1 MSRLKIE
8 KEDAVWVVRFHN
20 PPHGYMDQ
28 QTAAELTV
36 LLDEVEASD
45 TVRAVILTG
54 DHDGVFIRHY
64 DVTELAHNGAVMA
77 AKGLRFSAERPVP
90 ETDVHRCL
98 LRMETLPVP
107 FIAAINGL
115 AMGGGME
122 MALACDI
129 RLAQDGPFDLGLPEV
144 KIGLLPGAGGT
155 QRLTRLIGQSQAM
168 AMILL
173 GNTITPLEAARIGL
187 VMECVAGDVLQRARE
202 VAARIVGHSALATT
216 HIKRLVRSVGVLPV
230 EEGLAM
236 ERTLFCDV
244 MVAPQS
250 LDAMNAMLS
259 NDSDIRDAGHPK

>member
-1 MSRLKIE
+1 
-8 KEDAVWVVRFHN
+8 
-20 PPHGYMDQ
+20 
-28 QTAAELTV
+28 
-36 LLDEVEASD
+36 
-45 TVRAVILTG
+45 
-54 DHDGVFIRHY
+54 
-64 DVTELAHNGAVMA
+64 
-77 AKGLRFSAERPVP
+77 
-90 ETDVHRCL
+90 
-98 LRMETLPVP
+98 
-107 FIAAINGL
+107 
-115 AMGGGME
+115 
-122 MALACDI
+122 
-129 RLAQDGPFDLGLPEV
+129 
-144 KIGLLPGAGGT
+144 
-155 QRLTRLIGQSQAM
+155 
-168 AMILL
+168 MILL